1 MLSVKEILKRKSSE
15 IIAATSDTT
24 VYDAIKLMS
33 EKNIGAL
40 PVLDDGHLSGI
51 FSERDYARKI
61 VLLNR
66 KSQETFVKEIMTA
79 TVITVSPSDS
89 IEDCME
95 KMSAKRIRHLP
106 VMQDDKMIGII
117 SIGDVVTA
125 IIASQKETINHLQN
139 YIAQ

>member
-1 MLSVKEILKRKSSE
+1 MLSVKEILKNKNNE
-15 IIAATSDTT
+15 IYAATSQTT

-40 PVLDDGHLSGI
+40 PVIDDGHLSGI
-51 FSERDYARKI
+51 FSERDYARKV

-66 KSQETFVKEIMTA
+66 TSQDTLVKDIMTA
-79 TVITVSPSDS
+79 TVITVSPTDS
-89 IEDCME
+89 IDDCME
-95 KMSAKRIRHLP
+95 KMSSKRIRHLP
-106 VMQDDKMIGII
+106 VMQDGKMVGLI

-125 IIASQKETINHLQN
+125 IIESQKETINHLQN

>member
-1 MLSVKEILKRKSSE
+1 MLSVKEILKNKNNE
-15 IIAATSDTT
+15 IYAATSKTT

-40 PVLDDGHLSGI
+40 PVIDDGHLSGI
-51 FSERDYARKI
+51 FSERDYARKV

-66 KSQETFVKEIMTA
+66 TSQDTLVKDIMTA
-79 TVITVSPSDS
+79 TVITVSPTDS
-89 IEDCME
+89 IDDCME
-95 KMSAKRIRHLP
+95 KMSSKRIRHLP
-106 VMQDDKMIGII
+106 VMQDGKMVGLI

-125 IIASQKETINHLQN
+125 IIESQKETINHLQN

>member
-1 MLSVKEILKRKSSE
+1 MFTVKEILKRKTGDVFS
-15 IIAATSDTT
+15 ATSETT

-40 PVLDDGHLSGI
+40 PVVDGDKLSGI

-66 KSQETFVKEIMTA
+66 KSQETLVSEIMTP
-79 TVITVSPSDS
+79 TVVTVSPNES
-89 IEDCME
+89 IDDCME

-106 VMQDDKMIGII
+106 VMNDDKLVGII
-117 SIGDVVTA
+117 SIGDVVNA
-125 IIASQKETINHLQN
+125 IIASQKETINHLHS